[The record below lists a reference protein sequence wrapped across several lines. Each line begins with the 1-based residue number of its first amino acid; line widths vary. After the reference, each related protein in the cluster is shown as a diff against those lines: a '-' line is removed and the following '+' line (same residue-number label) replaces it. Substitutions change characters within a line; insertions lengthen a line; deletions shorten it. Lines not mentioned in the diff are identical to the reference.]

1 MHDNKETM
9 LCLGYNAGHRSCYRT
24 IVHHRLVPPSKV
36 MWKKILI
43 ESHLAQVHIQIGE
56 LLYNVRLAVA
66 DCLVLLG
73 RDICNHCQ

>member
-1 MHDNKETM
+1 MHDDKETM
-9 LCLGYNAGHRSCYRT
+9 LCLGYNAGHMSRYRT

-36 MWKKILI
+36 TRKKILI

-66 DCLVLLG
+66 DCLVLFGQRRL
-73 RDICNHCQ
+73 